1 MPSASFER
9 EVLGGSHPGAGWR
22 GNTQPSPQHPSY
34 LPIRFNEPMLP
45 ISAQGL
51 DILSSPVLASTI
63 RRSMQ
68 SGQAEASPAIRLVQE
83 VGQQKAV
90 ALYQAVYGPSD
101 AMQHQVL
108 RGVISSLFRMD
119 DIVQCHP
126 AAWCAP

>member
-1 MPSASFER
+1 MARQYAALTATPFLSA
-9 EVLGGSHPGAGWR
+9 HPFQRTDAANQR
-22 GNTQPSPQHPSY
+22 A
-34 LPIRFNEPMLP
+34 M
-45 ISAQGL
+45 GL
-51 DILSSPVLASTI
+51 DILSSPVLAGTI

-68 SGQAEASPAIRLVQE
+68 SGQSEASPAIRLVQE

-126 AAWCAP
+126 AAWHAP